1 MIVHAAIINHACMLS
16 DVTACAQQLLLA
28 LHGGD
33 RSLTH
38 ISYPPQTLISPLS
51 HKYAEEFRSQNN
63 IMICVGDSLHEYMV
77 CMQFSC
83 CMIKNDELKVRAF
96 AADFRPKSIF
106 SRANTPAMHCN

>member
-38 ISYPPQTLISPLS
+38 ISYPPETLISPLS
-51 HKYAEEFRSQNN
+51 YKYAEEFRSQNN
-63 IMICVGDSLHEYMV
+63 IILCIGDSLHKYIV
-77 CMQFSC
+77 CIWFSC
-83 CMIKNDELKVRAF
+83 CMMKKEQLKVRPF
-96 AADFRPKSIF
+96 AADFRPKSMF
-106 SRANTPAMHCN
+106 SRANSLSD